1 MLRISLSSIRVERG
15 VMKARIFVLI
25 EDVEGER
32 LNFKIEFAEKLNYYN
47 LERSKAVLSA
57 CL

>member
-1 MLRISLSSIRVERG
+1 MLRISLSNIKGERG

-32 LNFKIEFAEKLNYYN
+32 LNFKIEFVEKLDYYN
-47 LERSKAVLSA
+47 LGRSKAALSA
-57 CL
+57 